1 LANPKCQQSVYFKH
15 MWRKTDIQCPANA
28 YTYQLRKRNQTPTVN
43 QIYKQGKQQD
53 YKLYVSF

>member
-1 LANPKCQQSVYFKH
+1 
-15 MWRKTDIQCPANA
+15 MRRKTDIQCPENV
-28 YTYQLRKRNQTPTVN
+28 YTYQLCKRNKTPTIN